1 MAFVIKMFANKKN
14 TQSTTRH
21 SESTSSM
28 KHERPSCIQKLHD
41 RLYWRGYWLQN
52 HLCHTD
58 QPSYVI
64 NTYNWYYQHT
74 LTAAL
79 LTTLD
84 MWHNGEDIGVS
95 TFILGKCNHHNHFT
109 AFFWDHPGEPVPEEN
124 FWTLW
129 CKRRLT
135 EADTDHPAGC
145 HSIRTNQCPPP
156 PNALLINT
164 VPAKHSSIPKKAAW
178 SFKLSTKF
186 AQKSEIFIYQLASE
200 VKVITLWIN
209 SCTQVNPSL
218 NFTKIHPGLF
228 ETSYWQTA
236 TQSDKFQASRNLLL
250 LCWANNTKWSQS
262 SLKR

>member
-52 HLCHTD
+52 HLCRTD

-145 HSIRTNQCPPP
+145 HSIRTNQWPPP
-156 PNALLINT
+156 PNSLLINT
-164 VPAKHSSIPKKAAW
+164 VPAKHSSIPKKQLDPLSCRQNSPKNLKFSYISWPLKSRSSHSESTRAPRW
-178 SFKLSTKF
+178 TLPWILQKFIQDFLRHHTDRQQHRVTNSKHLVTSFCF
-186 AQKSEIFIYQLASE
+186 AELIIQNDHS
-200 VKVITLWIN
+200 
-209 SCTQVNPSL
+209 
-218 NFTKIHPGLF
+218 HH
-228 ETSYWQTA
+228 
-236 TQSDKFQASRNLLL
+236 
-250 LCWANNTKWSQS
+250 
-262 SLKR
+262 